1 MALSGSVTSNLS
13 FTQTSIGDAL
23 GAGTFNLAVLQAIA
37 LANGVA
43 INQADVIY
51 KQAASILTAATL
63 SLDLKGGGLLDVFGV
78 AINPVKLVGIY
89 IFSKLANTTNLTLFG
104 DANSVPILNTAAT
117 TVTLKPGGKFELW
130 DPSLA
135 AIPVTAA
142 TGDIIKIVNAAGA
155 TALVDIVLV
164 ARSA

>member
-1 MALSGSVTSNLS
+1 MALSGTVQTNLA
-13 FTQTSIGDAL
+13 FTQTSVGDAL
-23 GAGTFNLAVLQAIA
+23 GAGTFNLAVLQGIA

-51 KQAASILTAATL
+51 KQAATITTAATL

-89 IFSKLANTTNLTLFG
+89 IFSKLSNTTNLTLLG

-117 TVTLKPGGKFELW
+117 TVTLKPGGKFEVW

-135 AIPVTAA
+135 AITVTAG
-142 TGDIIKIVNAAGA
+142 TGDIVKIVNAAGA
-155 TALVDIVLV
+155 SALVDIVIV
-164 ARSA
+164 GRSA